1 VERIDDALFE
11 VGQYGWYKRNL

>member
-11 VGQYGWYKRNL
+11 VG